1 MKTAKSLFG
10 LVAALLPIL
19 YIGGLLL
26 YFSRFNNA
34 TYGLFDR
41 ALSPTIFGLA
51 AIGLVF
57 VLLFALKLWRMSR
70 PAAPPQSGGGT
81 GAAFE
86 EEKSDFDPDAAL
98 ARYMARRNAG
108 GTGPAAF
115 VSPEDRPPPGSFGR
129 KGV

>member
-1 MKTAKSLFG
+1 MKTAKSFIG

-19 YIGGLLL
+19 YIGGLLFW
-26 YFSRFNNA
+26 FSRLNNA

-41 ALSPTIFGLA
+41 ALSPTMFGLA

-70 PAAPPQSGGGT
+70 PPVMPRSGGAGP
-81 GAAFE
+81 ALE

-98 ARYMARRNAG
+98 ARYLARRNAAPVPPG
-108 GTGPAAF
+108 
-115 VSPEDRPPPGSFGR
+115 DRPPPGSFGR
-129 KGV
+129 KGA